1 MQQAAQ
7 RQDSIDGI
15 GQIHISVADI
25 DRAVAFY
32 RDVLGLTFLFRVEG
46 QPMAFFDCGGVRLY
60 LGVPSDPKYRANS
73 FLYYRVP
80 DIGAAY
86 RRLIALGVKFMSEPR
101 MIHRTGKSELW
112 MTGFQDPDGNYAQI
126 MCDKAV

>member
-1 MQQAAQ
+1 MQA
-7 RQDSIDGI
+7 SSSPGGGIEGI

-32 RDVLGLTFLFRVEG
+32 RDALGLKLLFQVPG

-60 LGVPSDPKYRANS
+60 LGVPSSPEYKSNS
-73 FLYYRVP
+73 FLYYRVG
-80 DIGAAY
+80 DIDAAY
-86 RRLIALGVKFMSEPR
+86 KRLAGKGVKFLHEPR
-101 MIHRTGKSELW
+101 AVHKTETSELW

-126 MCDKAV
+126 MCEKPV